1 MASDSDDLEEQLR
14 ENLKLRRELAG
25 EVAKVKNSASQRVS
39 RGSHRLGLLLAS
51 ILFVIGLA
59 FVVADIVHLRLWDIK
74 LSDLPVVLGGVLIGL
89 LGLTLACLAVYG
101 IVRAVGWIIGGFAA
115 S

>member
-1 MASDSDDLEEQLR
+1 MNSDSDDLEEQLR
-14 ENLKLRRELAG
+14 ANLKLRTELAT
-25 EVAKVKNSASQRVS
+25 EVAKAKDSSTSQRVS

-101 IVRAVGWIIGGFAA
+101 IVRAVG
-115 S
+115 